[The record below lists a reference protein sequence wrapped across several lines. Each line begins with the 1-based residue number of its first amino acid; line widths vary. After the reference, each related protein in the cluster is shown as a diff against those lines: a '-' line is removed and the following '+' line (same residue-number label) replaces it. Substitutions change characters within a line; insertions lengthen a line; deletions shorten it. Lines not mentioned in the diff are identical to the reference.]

1 MLDPPFLLAQ
11 CISGLTAAMFLF
23 IVASGLSLIFGVLRV
38 LNFAHGSF
46 YMIGA
51 YMAWQITRWAGA
63 NSVSFWIAVPGAALA
78 VALLGGIVE
87 RMLLRRFRAKR
98 LRAQRRE
105 VEPSQMQA

>member
-1 MLDPPFLLAQ
+1 QDALQAIARSRLVRADASQVSSDFPTTRTDRKLGRAMLDPPFLLAQ

-63 NSVSFWIAVPGAALA
+63 NSVS
-78 VALLGGIVE
+78 
-87 RMLLRRFRAKR
+87 
-98 LRAQRRE
+98 
-105 VEPSQMQA
+105 